1 MNPSEIEALFA
12 QTLVGGYDEEEP
24 WQAVDTLRSNGSRE
38 IFDRATA
45 WCESDDPLKRARA
58 ADVLCQLHR
67 ARLPNES
74 RVDVPR

>member
-38 IFDRATA
+38 IFDRATSYYRKL
-45 WCESDDPLKRARA
+45 WIDDGMKKA
-58 ADVLCQLHR
+58 AYPS
-67 ARLPNES
+67 A
-74 RVDVPR
+74 